1 MIGKDDCMK
10 NNQKR
15 DKLFV
20 NQINTPNEVKKASR
34 EPKGYADSEPFCI
47 MANQRHA
54 VGSKIMNRDGTETV
68 CTEKGWQ
75 KESHRESEKK

>member
-1 MIGKDDCMK
+1 MK
-10 NNQKR
+10 NHQKQ

-20 NQINTPNEVKKASR
+20 NNITAPNEVEKVSK
-34 EPKGYADSEPFCI
+34 EPKGQADSEPFCI

-75 KESHRESEKK
+75 KESHREQETR